1 MHLTLFPTAVVS
13 IFFNLSFVL
22 EKNDLVHI
30 HSFGESVFTTAVVPK
45 RWGREERE
53 VSEIA
58 NYVRNIQNTD
68 FPVNKWIKFE
78 KE

>member
-13 IFFNLSFVL
+13 TFFNLSFL
-22 EKNDLVHI
+22 FEQNYLVHI
-30 HSFGESVFTTAVVPK
+30 HYFGESIFTTAVVPK
-45 RWGREERE
+45 RWGREEQE

-58 NYVRNIQNTD
+58 NYVRNMWNTD
-68 FPVNKWIKFE
+68 FPVNKWLKLE